1 MAALTAPRN
10 TPRSQGGLRSIPLL
24 ANAKVFAGGMVQ
36 VAASTFGVAATAVAA
51 NVTVGRAE
59 ESVDNTGGANG
70 AKSVK
75 VRRGIYQYANSAAGD
90 LITRAHIGKPVYV
103 VDDQTVAATDN
114 AAARPK
120 AGICFDVD
128 AQGVWVEFA

>member
-1 MAALTAPRN
+1 MVALSAPRN
-10 TPRSQGGLRSIPLL
+10 TPRSTGGVRSIPLT
-24 ANAKVFAGGMVQ
+24 ANAKVFAGGMVAI
-36 VAASTFGVAATAVAA
+36 AASTFGVAAAATAA

-59 ESVDNTGGANG
+59 ETVDNTGGANG

-75 VRRGIYQYANSAAGD
+75 VRRGIFRYANSAAGD
-90 LITRAHIGKPVYV
+90 LVTRATIGKPVYV

-114 AAARPK
+114 TGARPK
-120 AGICFDVD
+120 AGTCFDVD

>member
-10 TPRSQGGLRSIPLL
+10 TPQSLGGVRSIPL
-24 ANAKVFAGGMVQ
+24 AAAAKVFAGGMVQ
-36 VAASTFGVAATAVAA
+36 VAASTFGVPASATVA

-59 ESVDNTGGANG
+59 QSVDNTGGANG
-70 AKSVK
+70 DKSVK
-75 VRRGIYQYANSAAGD
+75 VKVGIFRFANSAAGD
-90 LITRAHIGKPVYV
+90 LVTRAHIGKPVYV

-114 AAARPK
+114 AGARPV
-120 AGICFDVD
+120 AGNCFDVD